1 MHYLYFDGI
10 CNLCNG
16 LILFVI
22 KRDKKKIFKFASLQ
36 SVSGQKVLEKLNIK
50 PDVMET
56 IIYFSNNKYYTKST
70 AILQIL
76 KDLGGVW
83 QLMFVFILVPRF
95 IRNFMYSIIANS
107 RYKVF
112 GKRNKCAIPT
122 PDVSERFLE

>member
-36 SVSGQKVLEKLNIK
+36 SVSGQKVLENLNIK
-50 PDVMET
+50 PDVMAT

-83 QLMFVFILVPRF
+83 QLMFVFILVPKF

-112 GKRNKCAIPT
+112 GKRNECAIPS
-122 PDVSERFLE
+122 PDVSARFLE